1 MIMMK
6 WFDFSFLSAKPG
18 SLTQAMQLLFGEGQF
33 DKGSDVRH

>member
-1 MIMMK
+1 MMK

-18 SLTQAMQLLFGEGQF
+18 SLTQAMQQPGQF